1 MMKFNK
7 LDKQKILIVSILV
20 FVFLNLTVVYKP
32 LKDKYQ
38 RQKNQLKIIKNL
50 EKEKLEK
57 KKDKIKEENI
67 IISLESHFRENLN
80 INYIK
85 SIDKDKTKVAEIG
98 ITGVSNLLIERIKK
112 LENISKEIY
121 IEGMTMSKIEE
132 NNLECNMKLSIY

>member
-1 MMKFNK
+1 MKFNK
-7 LDKQKILIVSILV
+7 FDKQKILIVSILV

-132 NNLECNMKLSIY
+132 NNLECSMKLSIY

>member
-1 MMKFNK
+1 MKFNK

-67 IISLESHFRENLN
+67 IISLESHFKENLN

-132 NNLECNMKLSIY
+132 NNLECSMKLSIY

>member
-1 MMKFNK
+1 MKFNK

-20 FVFLNLTVVYKP
+20 FVFLNSTAVYKP

-132 NNLECNMKLSIY
+132 NNLECSMKLSIY

>member
-1 MMKFNK
+1 MKFNK
-7 LDKQKILIVSILV
+7 LDKQKILKVSILV

-85 SIDKDKTKVAEIG
+85 SIDNEKTKVAEIG
-98 ITGVSNLLIERIKK
+98 ITGASNLLIERIKK

-132 NNLECNMKLSIY
+132 NNLECSMKLSIY

>member
-1 MMKFNK
+1 MKFNK

-20 FVFLNLTVVYKP
+20 FVFLNLIAVYKP

-38 RQKNQLKIIKNL
+38 RQRNQLKIIKNL

-85 SIDKDKTKVAEIG
+85 SIDNDKTKVAEIG
-98 ITGVSNLLIERIKK
+98 ISGASNFLIERIKK

-132 NNLECNMKLSIY
+132 NNLECSMKLSIY

>member
-1 MMKFNK
+1 MKFNK

-20 FVFLNLTVVYKP
+20 FGFLNLTVVYKP

-132 NNLECNMKLSIY
+132 NNLECSMKLSIY

>member
-1 MMKFNK
+1 MKFNK

-32 LKDKYQ
+32 LKDKCQ

-50 EKEKLEK
+50 KKEKLEK

-85 SIDKDKTKVAEIG
+85 SIDNEKTKVAEIG
-98 ITGVSNLLIERIKK
+98 ITGASNLLIERIKK

-132 NNLECNMKLSIY
+132 NNLECSMKLSIY

>member
-1 MMKFNK
+1 MKFNK

-32 LKDKYQ
+32 LKDKCQ

-50 EKEKLEK
+50 KKEKLEK

-85 SIDKDKTKVAEIG
+85 SIDNEKTKVAEIG
-98 ITGVSNLLIERIKK
+98 ITGASNLLIERITK

-132 NNLECNMKLSIY
+132 NNLECSIKLSIY

>member
-1 MMKFNK
+1 MKFNK

-121 IEGMTMSKIEE
+121 IEGMTMSKVEE
-132 NNLECNMKLSIY
+132 NNLECSMKLSIY

>member
-1 MMKFNK
+1 MKFNK

-85 SIDKDKTKVAEIG
+85 SIDNEKTKVAEIG
-98 ITGVSNLLIERIKK
+98 ITGASNLLIERIKK

-132 NNLECNMKLSIY
+132 NNLECSMKLSIY

>member
-1 MMKFNK
+1 MKFNK

-98 ITGVSNLLIERIKK
+98 ITGVRNLLIERIKK

-132 NNLECNMKLSIY
+132 NNLECSMKLSIY

>member
-1 MMKFNK
+1 MKFNK

-67 IISLESHFRENLN
+67 IISLESHFRANLN

-132 NNLECNMKLSIY
+132 NNLECSMKLSIY

>member
-1 MMKFNK
+1 MKFNK
-7 LDKQKILIVSILV
+7 LDKQKICTVSILV
-20 FVFLNLTVVYKP
+20 FVFLNLTVVNNP

-38 RQKNQLKIIKNL
+38 RQKNQLKIIENL

-57 KKDKIKEENI
+57 KKNKIKEENI

-85 SIDKDKTKVAEIG
+85 SIDNDKTKIAEIG
-98 ITGVSNLLIERIKK
+98 ITGTDNFLIERIKK

-121 IEGMTMSKIEE
+121 IEGMTMSKVEE
-132 NNLECNMKLSIY
+132 NNLECSMKLSIY

>member
-1 MMKFNK
+1 MKFNK

-85 SIDKDKTKVAEIG
+85 SIDKDKTKVAEVG

-132 NNLECNMKLSIY
+132 NNLECSMKLSIY

>member
-1 MMKFNK
+1 MKFNK

-121 IEGMTMSKIEE
+121 IEGMTMSKIEK
-132 NNLECNMKLSIY
+132 NNLECSMKLSIY

>member
-1 MMKFNK
+1 MKFNK
-7 LDKQKILIVSILV
+7 LDKQKICTVSILV
-20 FVFLNLTVVYKP
+20 FVFLNLTVVNNP

-38 RQKNQLKIIKNL
+38 RQKNQLKIIENL

-57 KKDKIKEENI
+57 KKNKIKEENI

-85 SIDKDKTKVAEIG
+85 SIDNDKTKIAEIG
-98 ITGVSNLLIERIKK
+98 ITGSNNFLIERIKK

-121 IEGMTMSKIEE
+121 IERMTMSKVEE
-132 NNLECNMKLSIY
+132 NNLECSMKLSIY

>member
-1 MMKFNK
+1 MKFNK
-7 LDKQKILIVSILV
+7 LDKQKICIVSILV
-20 FVFLNLTVVYKP
+20 FVFLNLIVVYKP
-32 LKDKYQ
+32 LKGKYQ
-38 RQKNQLKIIKNL
+38 RQENQLKIIKNL

-85 SIDKDKTKVAEIG
+85 SIDNDKTKVAEIG
-98 ITGVSNLLIERIKK
+98 VTGISDFLIERIKK

-121 IEGMTMSKIEE
+121 IEGMTMSKLEE
-132 NNLECNMKLSIY
+132 NNLECSMKLSIY

>member
-1 MMKFNK
+1 MKFNK

-112 LENISKEIY
+112 LENISKEIH

-132 NNLECNMKLSIY
+132 NNLECSIKLSIY

>member
-1 MMKFNK
+1 MKFNK
-7 LDKQKILIVSILV
+7 LDKQKICTVSILV

-85 SIDKDKTKVAEIG
+85 SIDNDKTKIAEIG
-98 ITGVSNLLIERIKK
+98 ITGTNNFLIERIKK

-121 IEGMTMSKIEE
+121 IEGMTMSKVEE
-132 NNLECNMKLSIY
+132 NNLECSMKLSIY

>member
-1 MMKFNK
+1 MKFNK
-7 LDKQKILIVSILV
+7 LDKQKILIASILV

-57 KKDKIKEENI
+57 NKDKIKEENI

-132 NNLECNMKLSIY
+132 NNLECSMKLSIY

>member
-1 MMKFNK
+1 MKFNK

-98 ITGVSNLLIERIKK
+98 IAGVSNLLIERIKK

-132 NNLECNMKLSIY
+132 NNLECSMKLSIY

>member
-1 MMKFNK
+1 MKFNK

-85 SIDKDKTKVAEIG
+85 SIEKDKIKVAEIG
-98 ITGVSNLLIERIKK
+98 ITGAGNLLIERIKK

-132 NNLECNMKLSIY
+132 NNLECSMKLSIY

>member
-1 MMKFNK
+1 MKFNK

>member
-1 MMKFNK
+1 MKFNK

-85 SIDKDKTKVAEIG
+85 SIDKDKTKVVEIG
-98 ITGVSNLLIERIKK
+98 ITGASNLLIERIKK
-112 LENISKEIY
+112 LENINKEIY

-132 NNLECNMKLSIY
+132 NNLECSMKLSIY

>member
-1 MMKFNK
+1 MKFNK

-112 LENISKEIY
+112 LENISKEIH

-132 NNLECNMKLSIY
+132 NNLECSMKLSIY

>member
-1 MMKFNK
+1 MKFNK

-85 SIDKDKTKVAEIG
+85 SIDKDKTKVAEIE

-132 NNLECNMKLSIY
+132 NNLECSMKLSIY

>member
-1 MMKFNK
+1 MKFNK
-7 LDKQKILIVSILV
+7 LDKQKILIASILV

-38 RQKNQLKIIKNL
+38 RQKDQLKIIKNL

-57 KKDKIKEENI
+57 NKDKIKEENI

-132 NNLECNMKLSIY
+132 NNLECSMKLSIY

>member
-1 MMKFNK
+1 MKFNK

-98 ITGVSNLLIERIKK
+98 ITGVSNFLIERIKK

-132 NNLECNMKLSIY
+132 NNLECSIKLSIY

>member
-1 MMKFNK
+1 MKFNK

-132 NNLECNMKLSIY
+132 NNLECSMKLSIY

>member
-1 MMKFNK
+1 MKFNK
-7 LDKQKILIVSILV
+7 LDKQKICTVSILV
-20 FVFLNLTVVYKP
+20 FVFLNLTVVNNP

-85 SIDKDKTKVAEIG
+85 SIDNDKTKIAEIG
-98 ITGVSNLLIERIKK
+98 ITGTDNFLIERIKK

-121 IEGMTMSKIEE
+121 IEGMTMSKVEE
-132 NNLECNMKLSIY
+132 NNLECSMKLSIY

>member
-1 MMKFNK
+1 MKFNK
-7 LDKQKILIVSILV
+7 LDKRKILIVSILV

-85 SIDKDKTKVAEIG
+85 SIDKDKTKIAEIG
-98 ITGVSNLLIERIKK
+98 ITGAGNLLIERIKK

-132 NNLECNMKLSIY
+132 NNLECSMKLSIY

>member
-1 MMKFNK
+1 MKFNK
-7 LDKQKILIVSILV
+7 LDKQKILIVYILV

-132 NNLECNMKLSIY
+132 NNLECSMKLSIY

>member
-1 MMKFNK
+1 MKFNK

-98 ITGVSNLLIERIKK
+98 ITGAGKLLIERIKK

-132 NNLECNMKLSIY
+132 NNLECSMKLSIY

>member
-1 MMKFNK
+1 MKFNK

-85 SIDKDKTKVAEIG
+85 SIDNDKTKIAEIG
-98 ITGVSNLLIERIKK
+98 ITGTNNFLIERIKK

-132 NNLECNMKLSIY
+132 NNLECSMKLSIY

>member
-1 MMKFNK
+1 MKFNK

-98 ITGVSNLLIERIKK
+98 ITGASNLLIERIKK

-132 NNLECNMKLSIY
+132 NNLECSMKLSIY

>member
-1 MMKFNK
+1 MKFNK

-85 SIDKDKTKVAEIG
+85 SIDKDKTKIAEIG
-98 ITGVSNLLIERIKK
+98 ITGAGNLLIERIKK
-112 LENISKEIY
+112 LENISKKIY

-132 NNLECNMKLSIY
+132 NNLECSMKLSIY

>member
-1 MMKFNK
+1 MKFNK

-57 KKDKIKEENI
+57 KKEKIKEENI

-132 NNLECNMKLSIY
+132 NNLECSMKLSIY

>member
-1 MMKFNK
+1 MKFNK

-112 LENISKEIY
+112 LENISREIY

-132 NNLECNMKLSIY
+132 NNLECSMKLSIY

>member
-1 MMKFNK
+1 MKFNK

-67 IISLESHFRENLN
+67 IISLESHFRANLN

-98 ITGVSNLLIERIKK
+98 ITGASNLLIERIKK

-132 NNLECNMKLSIY
+132 NNLECSMKLSIY